1 MKIGILT
8 QPLLNNYGGLLQNYA
23 LQNVLTGLG
32 HEAVTINIVYKDI
45 SNIRKLAS
53 ILKRTLFKISGQ
65 NILIRAI
72 PNKKE
77 AEIIGYNTKDFV
89 KRNIVTTKIINKKLN
104 KKQVEEFDFNA
115 YIVGSDQ
122 VWRPMFSPQQST
134 YFLDFLEKD
143 NSVKKIAYAASFG
156 VSNWEFTKKQ
166 TKYFSKLIKLFNAVS
181 VREDSAVDLCNKYF
195 NIDAVHLLDPTML
208 LDKEIYT
215 SLLDKQAINQTTRKL
230 FAYILD
236 QSDEKSQI
244 IKQISRKYDLQPFSI
259 MPQNV
264 FSDPERKTIKDCI
277 IPPVYDW
284 LKSFIDA
291 QFVITDS
298 FHGTVFSILFNKPF
312 LSIANNIRG
321 LTRFISLLKLF
332 ELEDRLIFSYED
344 NIIDNIKEI
353 DWNRVNYIL
362 GQEKDKS
369 IKFLNNHLNKDNYR

>member
-45 SNIRKLAS
+45 SDIRKLAS

-104 KKQVEEFDFNA
+104 KKQVEEFGFNA

-215 SLLDKQAINQTTRKL
+215 SLLDKQAINQTTSKL
-230 FAYILD
+230 FTYILD

-264 FSDPERKTIKDCI
+264 FSVPGKKTIKDCI

-312 LSIANNIRG
+312 LSIANNERG

-332 ELEDRLIFSYED
+332 GLEDRLIFSYED
-344 NIIDNIKEI
+344 NIIENIKEI

-369 IKFLNNHLNKDNYR
+369 MKFLNNHLKNDNYR